1 MAFIGFIVNAIMGAF
16 SYLIPVALAAGRV
29 TSHKK
34 RRVYLDQLTSMMNRW
49 GSAQIATL
57 SLGTMGLG
65 ILATLTWNVPLSSI
79 SIQSAM
85 WACLILLLTSFALFS
100 IKLSAIVA
108 KQPEHRT
115 THQMPPDEL
124 KLTA

>member
-16 SYLIPVALAAGRV
+16 SYLIPATLAAGRV

-34 RRVYLDQLTSMMNRW
+34 RNIYLNQLTSMMNRW
-49 GSAQIATL
+49 GSTQIATL

-65 ILATLTWNVPLSSI
+65 ILATLTWNVPLGSI
-79 SIQSAM
+79 YVQSAM
-85 WACLILLLTSFALFS
+85 WACLILLLTSYVLFS
-100 IKLSAIVA
+100 IKLSAVVA
-108 KQPEHRT
+108 KQPEHLAVQQT
-115 THQMPPDEL
+115 PPDEL